1 MEYSLHFLNIDK
13 YDKLR
18 KTLVCRNPISS
29 ATILSHLTKNVIQII
44 KFDQKIEKEQ
54 YLSTKEKEK
63 EKEKDE

>member
-18 KTLVCRNPISS
+18 KTLVCRNLISS